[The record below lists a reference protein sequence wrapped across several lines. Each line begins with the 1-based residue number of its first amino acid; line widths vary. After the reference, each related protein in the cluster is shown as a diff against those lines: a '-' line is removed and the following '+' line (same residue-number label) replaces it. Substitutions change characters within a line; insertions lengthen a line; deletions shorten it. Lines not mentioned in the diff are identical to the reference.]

1 VADDSPDHKV
11 SIGRT
16 TREAH
21 NGLATSVIDNSERD
35 RFEVIVDDDVIG
47 WQPYRR
53 YRNHIVLMGTEIDPQ
68 WRGRGVS
75 SALIDGVLELIGS
88 AGRTVVPRCK
98 LTGDYIFR
106 HAQYRDLVTD
116 QYQTLVRP
124 ISRPG
129 GEPPPETTT

>member
-1 VADDSPDHKV
+1 VDDSPEIRV

-16 TREAH
+16 SRKTH
-21 NGLATSVIDNSERD
+21 DGLLTAVVDNSVRD
-35 RFEVIVDDDVIG
+35 RFEALVDDEVIG

-68 WRGRGVS
+68 WQGRGAS

-106 HAQYRDLVTD
+106 HAQYKDLVTD

-129 GEPPPETTT
+129 GEPPPGPPA

>member
-1 VADDSPDHKV
+1 VDDSPDAKV
-11 SIGRT
+11 SIGCT
-16 TREAH
+16 TRKAH
-21 NGLATSVIDNSERD
+21 DGLHTSIIDNSVRD
-35 RFEVIVDDDVIG
+35 RFEVLVDDKVIG

-53 YRNHIVLMGTEIDPQ
+53 YKNHIVLMGTEIDPQ

-75 SALIDGVLELIGS
+75 SVLIDGVLELIGS

-106 HAQYRDLVTD
+106 HPQYRDLVTD
-116 QYQTLVRP
+116 QYQAMVRP

-129 GEPPPETTT
+129 GEPPPETIT